1 MLENQA
7 VSTNQST
14 PVSVHKTGM
23 IPFTLLVSLATFN
36 IRGLGNEV
44 KQYELNLDCKSYNL
58 DIIALQ
64 ETKVLDGYERVFK
77 GTGNKLFIFNQT
89 DTNINQ
95 KGGVVRV
102 YQRGIGFLVSKR
114 LLPCVTVIHQIS
126 DRVA

>member
-64 ETKVLDGYERVFK
+64 ETKVLDGYERVFVLVISSSFLIRQILTSIRK
-77 GTGNKLFIFNQT
+77 VEWYVFIRE
-89 DTNINQ
+89 
-95 KGGVVRV
+95 V
-102 YQRGIGFLVSKR
+102 
-114 LLPCVTVIHQIS
+114 
-126 DRVA
+126 